1 VDIKADDMME
11 LLIHLNDAL
20 HKEHQWM
27 GYGAQLSK
35 VTAKDIDC
43 FKDKVEAENFYKDE
57 LKGSNHSIVPIEPIW
72 FIVQD
77 LLILQHGNELSPMDI
92 KINVPQV
99 IKNYE
104 NQLLTIKTNT
114 MNEKNLEYLKD
125 NLKYQGFGESLQ
137 RPLEQNIAEGK
148 TEFTLAHKATYNNQA
163 MENTLHFKKGD
174 QNDMYFFNKYDAK
187 LLQPEERAQTF
198 YLDKGNG
205 VTTKEA
211 FNLLNGRPV
220 HKELTSKEGE
230 KYTAWVQLD
239 LSKKEENGN
248 YKLNRY
254 HENYGYN
261 LEKALGQYPIKEMS
275 DPKLKEDLMKSMEKG
290 NLQAVKME
298 VKGKEETF
306 FIQAEPQYKDI
317 NVFNKNQSRL
327 DKDQVAS
334 LKAEPAPGQSVKQ
347 EQKQMN
353 NHKQTAG
360 GGDDEGPELKKKRTR
375 KKGIAI

>member
-1 VDIKADDMME
+1 MDIKADDMME
-11 LLIHLNDAL
+11 VLMRLNDAL
-20 HKEHQWM
+20 HEDYQWM
-27 GYGAQLSK
+27 GYDAQLSK

-43 FKDKVEAENFYKDE
+43 FKDKKEAADFYQKE
-57 LKGSNHSIVPIEPIW
+57 LRSDHSIVPIEPIW

-77 LLILQHGNELSPMDI
+77 LLILQSGNELKPMDI
-92 KINVPQV
+92 HINLPMVLE
-99 IKNYE
+99 NYKE
-104 NQLLTIKTNT
+104 NQLLTTNINI

-137 RPLEQNIAEGK
+137 RPLERNITEGK
-148 TEFTLAHKATYNNQA
+148 TEFTLEHKATYNNQA
-163 MENTLHFKKGD
+163 MENTLHFKKGKE
-174 QNDMYFFNKYDAK
+174 NNMYFFNKYDAK
-187 LLQPEERAQTF
+187 LLQPEERARTF

-205 VTTKEA
+205 VTAKEA

-254 HENYGYN
+254 YENYGYN
-261 LEKALGQYPIKEMS
+261 LEKALQQYPIKEMA

-298 VKGKEETF
+298 VKGKEETH
-306 FIQAEPQYKDI
+306 FIQADPQYKDI
-317 NVFNKNQSRL
+317 TIFNKNQERL
-327 DKDQVAS
+327 DKEQVAS
-334 LKAEPAPGQSVKQ
+334 LKEEPALGQTAKQ
-347 EQKQMN
+347 EAKQINNQKQ
-353 NHKQTAG
+353 AG
-360 GGDDEGPELKKKRTR
+360 GGDDDGPELKKKRTR
-375 KKGIAI
+375 KKRIAI

>member
-1 VDIKADDMME
+1 MNEQIISGENYWVAYNNSPYFIDPNDIFFFNNKDAANEFADNNTSDRDHYVVISIKKQGNDPDANGLYNSDGNFFTDALIDHIE
-11 LLIHLNDAL
+11 QQQLLIN
-20 HKEHQWM
+20 KN
-27 GYGAQLSK
+27 K
-35 VTAKDIDC
+35 V
-43 FKDKVEAENFYKDE
+43 
-57 LKGSNHSIVPIEPIW
+57 
-72 FIVQD
+72 
-77 LLILQHGNELSPMDI
+77 
-92 KINVPQV
+92 
-99 IKNYE
+99 
-104 NQLLTIKTNT
+104 

-125 NLKYQGFGESLQ
+125 NLRYQGFGESLQ
-137 RPLEQNIAEGK
+137 RPLEQNITEGK
-148 TEFTLAHKATYNNQA
+148 TEFTLQHKATYNNQA
-163 MENTLHFKKGD
+163 MENTLHFRKGD
-174 QNDMYFFNKYDAK
+174 QNEMYFFNKYDAK
-187 LLQPEERAQTF
+187 LLQPEELSQTF

-220 HKELTSKEGE
+220 HKELASKEGE

-261 LEKALGQYPIKEMS
+261 LEKALGQYPIKELG

-298 VKGKEETF
+298 VKGKEETY
-306 FIQAEPQYKDI
+306 FIQADPQYKDI
-317 NVFNKNQSRL
+317 QVFNKNQVKLGRE
-327 DKDQVAS
+327 QVAG
-334 LKAEPAPGQSVKQ
+334 LKAELSLPGQSAKQ

-353 NHKQTAG
+353 HQKQAAG
-360 GGDDEGPELKKKRTR
+360 GGEDDGPELKKKRTR

>member
-1 VDIKADDMME
+1 MDIKAEDMME
-11 LLIHLNDAL
+11 LLLRLNDAL
-20 HKEHQWM
+20 HEDYQWM
-27 GYGAQLSK
+27 GYDAGLSK
-35 VTAKDIDC
+35 VTARDIDC
-43 FKDKVEAENFYKDE
+43 FKDKAESENFYKAE
-57 LKGSNHSIVPIEPIW
+57 LRGSNHSIVPIEPIW

-77 LLILQHGNELSPMDI
+77 LLVLLHGDELRPVDI
-92 KINVPQV
+92 HINTPQV

-104 NQLLTIKTNT
+104 NHLLTIKTNT

-137 RPLEQNIAEGK
+137 RPLEQNITEGK
-148 TEFTLAHKATYNNQA
+148 TEFTLQHKATYNNQA
-163 MENTLHFKKGD
+163 MENALHFKKGD

-205 VTTKEA
+205 VTSKEA
-211 FNLLNGRPV
+211 FNLLNGRAV

-230 KYTAWVQLD
+230 KYQAWVQLD

-261 LEKALGQYPIKEMS
+261 LDKALGQYPIKELG
-275 DPKLKEDLMKSMEKG
+275 DPKLKDDLMKSMEKG

-306 FIQAEPQYKDI
+306 FIQADPQYKDM
-317 NVFNKNQSRL
+317 NVFNKNQTKL
-327 DKDQVAS
+327 DREQVAG
-334 LKAEPAPGQSVKQ
+334 LKTEKPGVSPVQSAKQ
-347 EQKQMN
+347 EKQVNNQKQ
-353 NHKQTAG
+353 AD
-360 GGDDEGPELKKKRTR
+360 GGDDGPELKKKRTR
-375 KKGIAI
+375 KKGMAI

>member
-1 VDIKADDMME
+1 
-11 LLIHLNDAL
+11 
-20 HKEHQWM
+20 
-27 GYGAQLSK
+27 
-35 VTAKDIDC
+35 
-43 FKDKVEAENFYKDE
+43 
-57 LKGSNHSIVPIEPIW
+57 
-72 FIVQD
+72 
-77 LLILQHGNELSPMDI
+77 
-92 KINVPQV
+92 
-99 IKNYE
+99 
-104 NQLLTIKTNT
+104 
-114 MNEKNLEYLKD
+114 LKD

-137 RPLEQNIAEGK
+137 RPLEQNITEGK
-148 TEFTLAHKATYNNQA
+148 TEFTLQHKATYNNQA

-205 VTTKEA
+205 VTSKEA
-211 FNLLNGRPV
+211 FNLLNGRAV

-230 KYTAWVQLD
+230 KYQAWVQLD

-261 LEKALGQYPIKEMS
+261 LDKALGQYPIKELG
-275 DPKLKEDLMKSMEKG
+275 DPKLKDDLMKSMEKG

-306 FIQAEPQYKDI
+306 FIQADPQYKDM
-317 NVFNKNQSRL
+317 NVFNKNQTRV

-334 LKAEPAPGQSVKQ
+334 LKAEPAPAQSAKEEAKQ
-347 EQKQMN
+347 IN

-360 GGDDEGPELKKKRTR
+360 GREDEGPELKKKGTR